1 MSNVKDVYKS
11 HLGYKNEEDI
21 YILELGMEMNEGLF
35 LVQDDN
41 RIRNVPSKINSD
53 TYVVEFFQTMRL
65 MLLSLHKIYWLLVM
79 T

>member
-1 MSNVKDVYKS
+1 
-11 HLGYKNEEDI
+11 
-21 YILELGMEMNEGLF
+21 MEMNEGLF

-41 RIRNVPSKINSD
+41 RIRKVPSKINSD